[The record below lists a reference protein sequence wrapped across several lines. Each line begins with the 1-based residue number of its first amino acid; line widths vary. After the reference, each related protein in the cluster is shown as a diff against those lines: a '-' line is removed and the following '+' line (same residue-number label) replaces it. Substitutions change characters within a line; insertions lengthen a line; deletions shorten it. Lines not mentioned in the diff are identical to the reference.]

1 MPLSMHFTGKP
12 YLAWKL
18 SKKLGLL
25 IMAYR
30 WCGWAAE
37 LKVST
42 LEQDDWNKD
51 AGNRLHPC
59 DPRRTASE
67 PAPLYTGLCTSVQTP
82 GKTVA
87 SRNRTAVVPPCS
99 EGLGLHLENWP

>member
-1 MPLSMHFTGKP
+1 MHFTGKP

-87 SRNRTAVVPPCS
+87 SGWPRRWGERQHFTM
-99 EGLGLHLENWP
+99 HLFAYFEFLIM